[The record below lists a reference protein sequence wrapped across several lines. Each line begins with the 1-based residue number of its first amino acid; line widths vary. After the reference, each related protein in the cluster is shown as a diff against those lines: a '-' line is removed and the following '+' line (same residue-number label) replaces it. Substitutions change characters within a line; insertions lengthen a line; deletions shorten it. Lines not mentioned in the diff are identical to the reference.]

1 MATITQK
8 DSRWCIDGDVLMD
21 DANDLLMQSKQF
33 DLLQE
38 QVIDFAKVQEVDTA
52 TVSLM
57 LEWRRRAIAEK
68 KHIIFDHLP
77 HGLVSLTALY
87 GVKEILS

>member
-1 MATITQK
+1 MATIKQK
-8 DSRWCIDGDVLMD
+8 DGSWYIDGDVLMD
-21 DANDLLMQSKQF
+21 DANDILSQSTQF
-33 DLLQE
+33 DLHDE

-52 TVSLM
+52 AVSLM
-57 LEWRRRAIAEK
+57 LEWRRRAMAENK
-68 KHIIFDHLP
+68 RIVFDHLP